1 MRESRGKLTNRIFIV
16 AAHIHSIATLVP
28 PLRYPQEQ
36 IRDFMLEALPS
47 DDRTRRLLRRMY
59 SQSDIGF
66 RHSVLGDL
74 AGPVAEPFFTR
85 DAAGRWQTP
94 TTGQRNARFAREAP
108 ALFVSVA
115 REALAQSGFVPTEV
129 THVIT
134 VSCTGFFN
142 PGPDFHVV
150 RSLGLAE
157 STRRVNIGFM
167 GCYAL
172 FPALAAAEAFT
183 LADPC
188 AVVLVVCVELCSLH
202 IQLKA
207 EHDAMLGG
215 CLFGDGAGALVVSAR
230 APQPGHTAL
239 AIRAL
244 GSALLPDSAA
254 AMAWTI
260 GDDGFDIALSSYVPD
275 LIAAHIQPAVAGWLG
290 SQSLSPAMVTRWAVH
305 PGGRAILDKTVTALA
320 LPPDAVQVSRDVLRE
335 VGNLSSATL
344 CFVLA
349 RLWPTS
355 SVPAGATLCSL
366 AFGPGL
372 TLEMGLFTPVGCP

>member
-1 MRESRGKLTNRIFIV
+1 MP
-16 AAHIHSIATLVP
+16 AHIHSIATAVP
-28 PLRYPQEQ
+28 PQRYAQGR
-36 IRDFMLEALPS
+36 IRDFMLEALPGDERS
-47 DDRTRRLLRRMY
+47 RRLLRRLY
-59 SQSDIGF
+59 AQSAIEF

-74 AGPVAEPFFTR
+74 AGEVAEPFFTR
-85 DAAGRWQTP
+85 TDDQRWHTP
-94 TTGQRNARFAREAP
+94 TTGQRNARFTRAAP
-108 ALFVSVA
+108 ALFVGVA
-115 REALAQSGFVPTEV
+115 RDALARSGWAPAEV

-150 RSLGLAE
+150 RGLGL
-157 STRRVNIGFM
+157 SDRTQRVHVGFM

-172 FPALAAAEAFT
+172 FPALKVAEAFCR
-183 LADPC
+183 ADAD

-230 APQPGHTAL
+230 TPPAGRPAL
-239 AIRAL
+239 TIRAL
-244 GSALLPDSAA
+244 GGVLLPDSAA

-275 LIAAHIQPAVAGWLG
+275 LIQAHIQPAVADWLAT
-290 SQSLSPAMVTRWAVH
+290 QALTVPAVGRWAVH
-305 PGGRAILDKTVTALA
+305 PGGRAILDKTALALA
-320 LPPDAVQVSRDVLRE
+320 LPADALAVSRGVLRD

-344 CFVLA
+344 CFVLDRMLNEA
-349 RLWPTS
+349 
-355 SVPAGATLCSL
+355 PAQPGETICAL

-372 TLEMGLFTPVGCP
+372 TVEMGLFARCGRAVA